1 MRDALATRNALAVAY
16 CGGER
21 YTEAA
26 DLLREVVE
34 QCTERLG
41 ADDPDTLVAAGN
53 LGVALAWM
61 GRFDDALPLLSHV
74 LAARERVLGDEHV
87 DTLTA
92 RDALA
97 VTYRLAGQVAA
108 AVGLHAHVVEQ
119 RIRVLG
125 PAHPHT
131 LTSRCG
137 LALARIAAGSA
148 GAAANV
154 LSAALVDA
162 EEVPGPPTLATV
174 VLRANLG
181 RCLLQLERPGSAQP
195 LLAGRWPTARRC
207 SAPTTPTASRCAAS
221 WPGSGAKRTPLR
233 SDPRD
238 LHRLM
243 VRATASPDARHPSR
257 TACNVL
263 GIRGK
268 MASASSRAAERSAA
282 GPSTRCSTWS
292 AQTSATIHADG
303 SSHPL
308 RLGDDAFEGD
318 PRPGGAQQVDRRV
331 AFADAGRPR
340 APCAR
345 HRRRS
350 PAGPPTRTSPR
361 RGSRSTPARG
371 G

>member
-1 MRDALATRNALAVAY
+1 MNPEADDPIAGSLFALESAVFAGGSAGGGVREALATRNALAVAY

-26 DLLREVVE
+26 DMLREVVE

-53 LGVALAWM
+53 LGVALAWL

-74 LAARERVLGDEHV
+74 LAARERVLGDEHL

-181 RCLLQLERPGSAQP
+181 RCLLQLERPALGPAAAGAGAGRLHGAARRQP
-195 LLAGRWPTARRC
+195 PRQRHAARRAGPDRRQPGPGVVLLADARCPR
-207 SAPTTPTASRCAAS
+207 TASMIQDVVTPQIA
-221 WPGSGAKRTPLR
+221 PGRGRGLGRT
-233 SDPRD
+233 
-238 LHRLM
+238 
-243 VRATASPDARHPSR
+243 
-257 TACNVL
+257 
-263 GIRGK
+263 
-268 MASASSRAAERSAA
+268 
-282 GPSTRCSTWS
+282 GPVV
-292 AQTSATIHADG
+292 
-303 SSHPL
+303 
-308 RLGDDAFEGD
+308 EG
-318 PRPGGAQQVDRRV
+318 PGPGGA
-331 AFADAGRPR
+331 G
-340 APCAR
+340 
-345 HRRRS
+345 RS
-350 PAGPPTRTSPR
+350 PRPEVDHAPE
-361 RGSRSTPARG
+361 ALHA
-371 G
+371 